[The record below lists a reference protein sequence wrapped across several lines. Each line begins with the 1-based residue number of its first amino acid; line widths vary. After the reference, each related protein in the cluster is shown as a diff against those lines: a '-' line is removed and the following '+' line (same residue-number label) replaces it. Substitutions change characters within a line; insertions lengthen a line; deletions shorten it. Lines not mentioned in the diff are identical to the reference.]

1 VGYTQDILNA
11 VKSALPIDNTRIYA
25 VGFSNGGGFVNE
37 LACTPSIS
45 GTFAAF
51 ATSSAALYAG
61 THSMSGCDTGGHV
74 VALLDFHG
82 LNDGQIVSPSLQAS
96 ARRCG

>member
-1 VGYTQDILNA
+1 
-11 VKSALPIDNTRIYA
+11 
-25 VGFSNGGGFVNE
+25 VNE

-45 GTFAAF
+45 GRFAAF

-82 LNDGQIVSPSLQAS
+82 LNDGQIVSLCRVC
-96 ARRCG
+96 ARRRG